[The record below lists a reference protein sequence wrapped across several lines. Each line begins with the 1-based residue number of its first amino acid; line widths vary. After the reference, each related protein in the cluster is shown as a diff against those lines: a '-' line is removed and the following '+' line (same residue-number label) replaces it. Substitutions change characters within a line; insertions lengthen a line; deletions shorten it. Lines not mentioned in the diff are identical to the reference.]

1 MRGLAI
7 FVLSAAI
14 MTALTA
20 VSALSIAAFADKSS
34 GSNGL
39 EVADEK
45 VHNTPG
51 GFGGQQDV
59 NFHTGTCHGGHT
71 TTDLN
76 SIGGCSIL
84 KSPRELG
91 SGHNGK

>member
-1 MRGLAI
+1 MNVVVILNEFLVA
-7 FVLSAAI
+7 SI
-14 MTALTA
+14 MTAITSISTTA
-20 VSALSIAAFADKSS
+20 LAAKSQ

-59 NFHTGTCHGGHT
+59 NFHT
-71 TTDLN
+71 
-76 SIGGCSIL
+76 
-84 KSPRELG
+84 
-91 SGHNGK
+91 